1 MLTWLT
7 FLPLLGALVVA
18 LLPTRRPGV
27 LRAFALSWTTLV
39 AALGGPGVELL
50 IYPGQGLVYAGFE
63 AGGTDARA
71 AADSAWS
78 RVRSAAEAVE
88 GGLRLESAP
97 LWAKAERD
105 VFGDSG
111 GSRKILEAL
120 KNRFDPDRILNPGRF
135 AGAI

>member
-1 MLTWLT
+1 MSSSHY
-7 FLPLLGALVVA
+7 G
-18 LLPTRRPGV
+18 
-27 LRAFALSWTTLV
+27 LRNRSLIKVHLYHLV
-39 AALGGPGVELL
+39 A
-50 IYPGQGLVYAGFE
+50 FE